1 MSEDKLCVSC
11 REPLD
16 YPSGDGCANM
26 TKHIVREPFYIGV
39 EETTEHEDG
48 SATYTF
54 TVDEKAALNMAQI
67 GLEFTVY
74 CAAYQL
80 DLQYV
85 LDNLAYLAEKRDN
98 SGNDE

>member
-26 TKHIVREPFYIGV
+26 TQHIVREPYHIAV
-39 EETTEHEDG
+39 EKVVEHEDG
-48 SATYTF
+48 GATYSF
-54 TVDEKAALNMAQI
+54 EMDEKAAVNMAQI

-85 LDNLAYLAEKRDN
+85 LDNLAYLAEKRDS
-98 SGNDE
+98 SGNDK

>member
-1 MSEDKLCVSC
+1 
-11 REPLD
+11 
-16 YPSGDGCANM
+16 M
-26 TKHIVREPFYIGV
+26 TQHIVREPFYIGV

-48 SATYTF
+48 GATYSF
-54 TVDEKAALNMAQI
+54 DMDEKAAVHMAQI

-98 SGNDE
+98 SENDK

>member
-1 MSEDKLCVSC
+1 MMSDE
-11 REPLD
+11 
-16 YPSGDGCANM
+16 
-26 TKHIVREPFYIGV
+26 EPFYISV
-39 EETTEHEDG
+39 EETKEHEDG

-54 TVDEKAALNMAQI
+54 TVDEKAAVNMAQI

-98 SGNDE
+98 SENDK

>member
-1 MSEDKLCVSC
+1 MNE
-11 REPLD
+11 E
-16 YPSGDGCANM
+16 
-26 TKHIVREPFYIGV
+26 EPFYISV
-39 EETTEHEDG
+39 EETKENEDG

-54 TVDEKAALNMAQI
+54 TVDEKAAVNMAQI

-85 LDNLAYLAEKRDN
+85 LDNLAYLAEKRDS
-98 SGNDE
+98 SGNDK

>member
-1 MSEDKLCVSC
+1 MSDE
-11 REPLD
+11 
-16 YPSGDGCANM
+16 
-26 TKHIVREPFYIGV
+26 EPFYIGV
-39 EETTEHEDG
+39 KETKEHEDG

-98 SGNDE
+98 SENDK

>member
-1 MSEDKLCVSC
+1 
-11 REPLD
+11 
-16 YPSGDGCANM
+16 M
-26 TKHIVREPFYIGV
+26 TKHKSSEPFYIGV

-54 TVDEKAALNMAQI
+54 TVDEKAAINMAQI
-67 GLEFTVY
+67 GLEFCIH

-80 DLQYV
+80 DLHYV
-85 LDNLAYLAEKRDN
+85 LTNLKYLAEKRDN